1 MLLRFID
8 LKLVL
13 LQGFLITW
21 MAKGDSWPLSYFEE
35 VLTRIKNMWSLYL
48 NNSQWFELVQWLKLI
63 LLSEHEHFQYV
74 YRHITNNKDLPIAI
88 SLMIEKS
95 DKKPTAPPT
104 LMPISETPKGSPD
117 IKQRKD
123 IALLDFWKRKLN
135 TNY

>member
-1 MLLRFID
+1 MYRDIFKHIED
-8 LKLVL
+8 NSSTEFLV
-13 LQGFLITW
+13 
-21 MAKGDSWPLSYFEE
+21 K
-35 VLTRIKNMWSLYL
+35 V
-48 NNSQWFELVQWLKLI
+48 KLI

-123 IALLDFWKRKLN
+123 IALLNFWEK
-135 TNY
+135 T